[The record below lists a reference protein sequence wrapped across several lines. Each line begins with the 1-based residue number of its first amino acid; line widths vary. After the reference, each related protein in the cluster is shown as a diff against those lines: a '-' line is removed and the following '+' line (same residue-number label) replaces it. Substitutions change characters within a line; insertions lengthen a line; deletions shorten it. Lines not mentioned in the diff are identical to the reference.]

1 MCRREHIG
9 LRGQG
14 KRRAASSLFH
24 FTRLPRF
31 ILLSVCFAALAASC
45 GGGGGGGGNT
55 LAPVAPENPI
65 VYIAASAGTFELFL
79 VDGDEPGVASRV
91 NPALVAGGAV
101 GPYALSPDLTHVAY
115 LAFQDSATVPGLY
128 LVDLATPG
136 TSTRLNAT
144 LVAGGIIDGFAFS
157 PDGTQIAYNADQ
169 DVPGKFELYLVTLA
183 NPGVSS
189 KLNSDLEPDRN
200 VDIGHSFSPDGT
212 KILYAADQ
220 EVDGRFEL
228 YLVDLAAPGVSTKVN
243 EEYVDGGN
251 TAGGYRFSPDG
262 DWIAYIADQDV
273 DERRELYL
281 VATDTPG
288 VSSKL
293 NDTLGTDRNVC
304 GFEFSPDS
312 TLVAYC
318 ADQDTDD
325 ILELYLVDITVPG
338 VSQKLNGPL
347 VANGEVSAQS
357 YRFSPDSSFVVYR
370 ADQDTDGVFELYRVD
385 VTTPGNTEKI
395 NGPLTAG
402 GDIPSSNL
410 TPAFRISPD
419 STTVTYI
426 ADQDIQDRLELYA
439 VDLSTPGAS
448 QKLNPPVQSFGV
460 AQIDMTADGT
470 QVVYHALQDSATI
483 PELYRVALASPGTST
498 KINAPLPPN
507 GAVIDFS
514 IAPGLRAP

>member
-1 MCRREHIG
+1 MCRRVHIG
-9 LRGQG
+9 LRDLG
-14 KRRAASSLFH
+14 RRPSASTLFH
-24 FTRLPRF
+24 TTRLPVYL
-31 ILLSVCFAALAASC
+31 LLSVFFATLAASC
-45 GGGGGGGGNT
+45 GGGGGGGGGGGNAQ
-55 LAPVAPENPI
+55 APVAPDNPI
-65 VYIAASAGTFELFL
+65 VYIAASSTGTFELFL
-79 VDGDEPGVASRV
+79 VDGDDPGVATRV
-91 NPALVAGGAV
+91 NPALVAGGGV

-169 DVPGKFELYLVTLA
+169 DVFGKFELYLVNVA

-262 DWIAYIADQDV
+262 EWIGYLADQDV
-273 DERRELYL
+273 DDLRELYL

-293 NDTLGTDRNVC
+293 NDTLGADRDVC
-304 GFEFSPDS
+304 AFEFSPDS

-338 VSQKLNGPL
+338 DSQKLNGPL

-385 VTTPGNTEKI
+385 VTTPGTTEKI
-395 NGPLTAG
+395 NGALTAG
-402 GDIPSSNL
+402 GDIPSAVL
-410 TPAFRISPD
+410 TPAFHTPMMQQYLRDQGPASRHRCCSTAWAISTSS
-419 STTVTYI
+419 STTTRGVP
-426 ADQDIQDRLELYA
+426 
-439 VDLSTPGAS
+439 LS
-448 QKLNPPVQSFGV
+448 
-460 AQIDMTADGT
+460 
-470 QVVYHALQDSATI
+470 
-483 PELYRVALASPGTST
+483 
-498 KINAPLPPN
+498 
-507 GAVIDFS
+507 
-514 IAPGLRAP
+514 